1 MRPSSGLQQTVHR
14 YRCPSPPPASQHI
27 TTLQLLILLLILPF
41 LVFAPMDHLQGASPP
56 GNDSLPP
63 SQQWKHS
70 ARTEDHLH
78 FSPALSIPE
87 AVQHALRENPQIR
100 SVLARID
107 AAEQDLISA
116 RRSFGPTLGLSYG
129 YEHQGIQSWQRTGT
143 PSATSRLERDWSQT
157 DLWTTRLSLNQ
168 DLFAG
173 YRLLNSAQRASLLQD
188 QVRLQREDVEISLG
202 LAVQQAY
209 IGLIQAR
216 QDRSSAERSVRRLE
230 DQVLVADALHR
241 VQSRPVTDKLQAQT
255 RLLRARGQLE
265 SIRTEEQRQL
275 STLTG
280 LLALPADTP
289 IRFEEKFPTVSYA
302 HGLEQSLQTAL
313 RCRQDIFLAALAE
326 DIARKSAG
334 ITKSGALPRVT
345 ASASYTFRSD
355 GPAFSGT
362 ERSLEPPEE
371 YALGVGLAWEFDS
384 GATLGAYQR
393 DLATVRSLE
402 ADRRNTILEAIT
414 QVQNTHT
421 TILESAVRL
430 ELAQEQLST
439 ARENYRLSAMSYRT
453 GVGQILDLLAAE
465 SDVINAELAVT
476 EARSSSVQAIAA
488 MYAALGVS
496 NPSLDSMDLLQV
508 DQTCQAAHDRLQ

>member
-1 MRPSSGLQQTVHR
+1 MQPSPGLQHSVHCFK
-14 YRCPSPPPASQHI
+14 CPSPPASQHI
-27 TTLQLLILLLILPF
+27 TPLWPLFLLLILSF
-41 LVFAPMDHLQGASPP
+41 LVFAPIGHLQSASPLIS
-56 GNDSLPP
+56 DSLPP
-63 SQQWKHS
+63 SPPWEHS
-70 ARTEDHLH
+70 ARAEELQHA
-78 FSPALSIPE
+78 SPVLSIPE
-87 AVQHALRENPQIR
+87 AVRHALRENPQIR

-107 AAEQDLISA
+107 AAGQDLISA
-116 RRSFGPTLGLSYG
+116 RRSYGPTIGLSYG

-143 PSATSRLERDWSQT
+143 PPATSRLETDWSQT

-168 DLFAG
+168 ELFAG
-173 YRLLNSAQRASLLQD
+173 YRLLNTAQRASLLRD
-188 QVRLQREDVEISLG
+188 QIRLQREDVEITLG

-209 IGLIQAR
+209 LGLIQAR

-230 DQVLVADALHR
+230 NQVLVADALHR
-241 VQSRPVTDKLQAQT
+241 IQSRPVTDKLQAQT

-265 SIRTEEQRQL
+265 SARAGEQRQL

-280 LLALPADTP
+280 LLALPADAP
-289 IRFEEKFPTVSYA
+289 VRFEEQFPAVRYP

-326 DIARKSAG
+326 DIARKNAG
-334 ITKSGALPRVT
+334 ITRSGGLPRVT

-362 ERSLEPPEE
+362 NKSLEPPEE
-371 YALGVGLAWEFDS
+371 YALGVRLAWEFDS

-402 ADRRNTILEAIT
+402 ADRRNTILEATT

-421 TILESAVRL
+421 AILEAATRL
-430 ELAQEQLST
+430 ELAQEQLAT

-453 GVGQILDLLAAE
+453 GVGLILDLLSAE
-465 SDVINAELAVT
+465 SDVIDTELAVT
-476 EARSSSVQAIAA
+476 EARSSSAQAIAA

-496 NPSLDSMDLLQV
+496 NPTLDPMDLLQV
-508 DQTCQAAHDRLQ
+508 DQTCQAVHGPLQ